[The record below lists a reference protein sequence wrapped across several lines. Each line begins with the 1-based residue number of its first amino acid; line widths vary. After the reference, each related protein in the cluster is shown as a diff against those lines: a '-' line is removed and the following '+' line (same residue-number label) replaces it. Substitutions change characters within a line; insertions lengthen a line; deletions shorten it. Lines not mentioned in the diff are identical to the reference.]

1 MEILQYFI
9 YFIIICAFVN
19 IGGFIVS
26 GLIRVYKSTIMVG
39 GCENDK
45 LSLL

>member
-1 MEILQYFI
+1 METLQYFT

-26 GLIRVYKSTIMVG
+26 ELIRVYKSINNGRGVR
-39 GCENDK
+39 K
-45 LSLL
+45 

>member
-1 MEILQYFI
+1 MLMETLQYFT

-26 GLIRVYKSTIMVG
+26 GLIRVYKSINNGRGVR
-39 GCENDK
+39 K
-45 LSLL
+45 